1 MTRRV
6 SFARKTRVQVITTR
20 NRPDVLLFVFVASY
34 FLCCGDVE
42 SNPGPLNKDDLEF
55 QTGNEPCD
63 DASRVDKQLPVP
75 GTVSTEP
82 TAPRTNPDTGIA
94 PDMASQILD
103 TIRQQSV
110 QFHSLETNMNQMRKD
125 LGSIKTDIGL
135 VRTKCE
141 ETDER
146 CNRLET
152 NYQTLSSAVQDTS

>member
-20 NRPDVLLFVFVASY
+20 NRLDVLLFVFVASY

-75 GTVSTEP
+75 GTEY
-82 TAPRTNPDTGIA
+82 RTNR
-94 PDMASQILD
+94 S
-103 TIRQQSV
+103 
-110 QFHSLETNMNQMRKD
+110 
-125 LGSIKTDIGL
+125 TD
-135 VRTKCE
+135 K
-141 ETDER
+141 
-146 CNRLET
+146 
-152 NYQTLSSAVQDTS
+152 S